1 MNIRVLLLSFLF
13 LFAVKTADATTPA
26 TDCDE
31 VIELEV
37 RDALSKAPLEMA
49 TVIANGQG
57 QLTNSEGRIRIE
69 LQACEVQL
77 EVSFVGYQLLDTL
90 LVISANT
97 PLLTV
102 DLQPILL
109 NEATVRGDK
118 APISLAPTT
127 SLRNFTVFSAK
138 KADIIRPERLNINA
152 STNNARQ
159 LFSRVAGLT
168 IWENGDGGSQL
179 NIGTRGLNPSRTSNF
194 NTRQN
199 GYDISADPLG
209 YPETY
214 YTPPLQAISRI
225 ELIRGAASLQFGP
238 QFGGMLNF
246 ELLTSPQRS
255 FGFITEQSAGSFGML
270 TSFNAV
276 GGTSGRTSY
285 FAYWQHR
292 RGDGW
297 RDRSAFESNNAH
309 VRIRQEL
316 NEFSSVTFEYSRY
329 RHLAETPGGL
339 TDRQFELDPE
349 TVLRERNWFGVNWD
363 LLSLKWEYRFSGRT
377 RLMVQPF
384 ALVARRDALG
394 HLGRISRVDP
404 GGARE
409 LIRGEFSNWGV
420 EARMVHN
427 WQFRSLPASLV
438 GGVRYFD
445 GNTRNRQNAAVDG
458 AAADFSFADAG
469 LNTGSDYRFDNSNV
483 SLFVEQVLRVT
494 PKFTV
499 TPGLRYEHIRTA
511 SAGSYT
517 QIVTDAAGNV
527 LPTYPRSFAEAD
539 ARSRNILLGGVGVA
553 YKFAPR
559 AEFYANY
566 STNYR
571 AINFSDIRISN
582 PNQVVDAAMRD
593 ESGSTFDAG
602 VRGSFGNW
610 LFLDASVFR
619 LNYNDKIGT
628 RLDTATLN
636 PVLGTQ
642 LVQRRTNL
650 SDAVT
655 QGIEFSAEMNLLRL
669 FSDSSDWRFTVF
681 GNVSWLEGV
690 YRSENDPAID
700 GNRIEYVPEWN
711 VKAGI
716 QAGWRGF
723 GLSWQVTHMA
733 EQFSDAT
740 NAPAGA
746 DPNAVVGAI
755 PAYTI
760 QDISVSYRHKGFSL
774 QAGVDNFLD
783 ERYFTRRA
791 SGYPGPGIL
800 PAAPRNFYLT
810 LRVQRW

>member
-1 MNIRVLLLSFLF
+1 MRLNAVFVLLLF
-13 LFAVKTADATTPA
+13 LFAVKTADATTSA
-26 TDCDE
+26 NDCDE
-31 VIELEV
+31 VVELEI

-49 TVIANGQG
+49 TVVADGKG
-57 QLTNSEGRIRIE
+57 QLTNRNGRVR
-69 LQACEVQL
+69 LRLRQCEVKV

-90 LVISANT
+90 IVLPGEGKRLS
-97 PLLTV
+97 L
-102 DLQPILL
+102 DLNPIVLG
-109 NEATVRGDK
+109 EATVKGN
-118 APISLAPTT
+118 AEPFSLSPAA
-127 SLRNFTVFSAK
+127 SLRKFTVFSAK
-138 KADIIRPERLNINA
+138 KADIIRPERLNVNA
-152 STNNARQ
+152 ATNNARQ

-238 QFGGMLNF
+238 QFGGMINF
-246 ELLTSPQRS
+246 ELLASPNRR
-255 FGFITEQSAGSFGML
+255 FGFISEQSAGSFGMF

-276 GGTSGRTSY
+276 GGTSDRTSY

-297 RDRSAFESNNAH
+297 RDRSGFESNNAH
-309 VRIRQEL
+309 IRIAQQL

-339 TDRQFELDPE
+339 TDRQFVIDPE
-349 TVLRERNWFGVNWD
+349 IVLRERNWFGVDWN
-363 LLSLKWEYRFSGRT
+363 LMSLKWEHRFSSRT
-377 RLMVQPF
+377 RVMVQPF

-394 HLGRISRVDP
+394 HLGRISRTDP

-409 LIRGEFSNWGV
+409 LIRGEFNNWGI

-427 WQFRSLPASLV
+427 WQFRGLPANLV

-445 GNTRNRQNAAVDG
+445 GQTRNRQNAAMG
-458 AAADFSFADAG
+458 GSAADFSFTDAG
-469 LNTGSDYRFDNSNV
+469 LSNGSDYRFDNTNV

-494 PKFTV
+494 TKLTV

-511 SAGSYT
+511 SEGSYT
-517 QIVTDAAGNV
+517 QIVTDGAGNV
-527 LPTYPRSFAEAD
+527 LPTYPRTFSESD
-539 ARSRNILLGGVGVA
+539 ARGRNILLSGVGA
-553 YKFAPR
+553 SYKVGAR
-559 AEFYANY
+559 AEVYANY

-582 PNQVVDAAMRD
+582 PNQIVDADMRD

-602 VRGSFGNW
+602 LRGSFGNW
-610 LFLDASVFR
+610 LYLDASAFR

-636 PVLGTQ
+636 PVLGPQ

-655 QGIEFSAEMNLLRL
+655 QGIEFTAEMNLVRL
-669 FSDSSDWRFTVF
+669 FSDSSSWQFNVF
-681 GNVSWLEGV
+681 GNVAWLEGV
-690 YRSENDPAID
+690 YRSENDPAIH

-711 VKAGI
+711 MKAGI

-723 GLSWQVTHMA
+723 GLSWQITHMA

-746 DPNAVVGAI
+746 DPNAVVGVI

-760 QDISVSYRHKGFSL
+760 QDISLSYRYKAFSV
-774 QAGVDNFLD
+774 QAGIDNLLD

-791 SGYPGPGIL
+791 GGYPGPGIL
-800 PAAPRNFYLT
+800 PAAPRNFYVT